1 MLAPAKG
8 EGGNE
13 KSPQRLETSGAMWA
27 TLIISRLQ
35 GENKQ
40 RVMVG
45 PWDQL
50 RSFHLPDTRVSPAW
64 ECWLFC
70 AVCGVWRAA
79 VLWRYVIVTSVVS
92 LRDLSRRTA
101 RDTAATLDPQR

>member
-1 MLAPAKG
+1 MLIGRKVMRVRHRDVWRMAAKVAAVIKRRMLAPAKG

-35 GENKQ
+35 GANKQ

-50 RSFHLPDTRVSPAW
+50 RSFHLPDTRVSPA
-64 ECWLFC
+64 
-70 AVCGVWRAA
+70 
-79 VLWRYVIVTSVVS
+79 
-92 LRDLSRRTA
+92 
-101 RDTAATLDPQR
+101 